1 MDDDL
6 LAFLSIRDQPY
17 CYRCLATAFP
27 DRDVREQIERAVEE
41 GLPILIG
48 AGTCAICGL
57 SKTVVAYI
65 TGDPNLLRRARG
77 EER

>member
-6 LAFLSIRDQPY
+6 LAFLSKRDRS
-17 CYRCLATAFP
+17 CCFRCLATAFP
-27 DRDVREQIERAVEE
+27 NREVREQIERA
-41 GLPILIG
+41 GHGGAPILIG
-48 AGTCAICGL
+48 PGTCAICGL

-77 EER
+77 EEG